1 MTFKIEAS
9 FAKYHHMSYSENTIL
24 TLSITQIKIFLATH
38 STSLLTF
45 HIYKATL
52 CLIFYISHAGF
63 LLSWYFIL
71 MLWARFAYFPQ
82 AFVVNSQ
89 YVRLDNVSRSTALP
103 HAPLGLCE
111 VNDAC
116 KHEKQMWNTLSNYIT
131 SWQISNFIW
140 FISYLPFIIRCL
152 LSIHMSSCLLIG

>member
-1 MTFKIEAS
+1 
-9 FAKYHHMSYSENTIL
+9 
-24 TLSITQIKIFLATH
+24 
-38 STSLLTF
+38 
-45 HIYKATL
+45 
-52 CLIFYISHAGF
+52 
-63 LLSWYFIL
+63 

-116 KHEKQMWNTLSNYIT
+116 KHEKQMWHTLSNYIT
-131 SWQISNFIW
+131 S
-140 FISYLPFIIRCL
+140 
-152 LSIHMSSCLLIG
+152 